1 MKEKANYV
9 TCPLGHKVFVIWS
22 PELQRFGFTCDECE
36 QHSLRVV
43 SVHGTVEVQ
52 IVGGPKRSV

>member
-9 TCPLGHKVFVIWS
+9 TCPDGHKVFVIWS

-36 QHSLRVV
+36 EHSLVAVSMHGVIEVTVV
-43 SVHGTVEVQ
+43 RKGQ
-52 IVGGPKRSV
+52 AA